1 MTNYHKFANG
11 CYRLLRILACV
22 TVIAMLVLML
32 IEVVRRYCFG
42 RTFIW
47 SDEVIRYLLIYC
59 TFLGGAAAYYQKA
72 LVSFDLVTSRLP
84 IKVQEILKLINNI
97 ICLIFFVFLIYFSI
111 QKVISPSVVNNVSN
125 ASGLSLA
132 VPYCAI
138 PIGLIFMFI
147 FTIDFFPDLI
157 RGVKEAFREDKKT
170 IVEGREKEGDKVC

>member
-1 MTNYHKFANG
+1 MKNYHKFANG
-11 CYRLLRILACV
+11 SYRLLRILACV

-84 IKVQEILKLINNI
+84 IKVQEILK
-97 ICLIFFVFLIYFSI
+97 
-111 QKVISPSVVNNVSN
+111 Q
-125 ASGLSLA
+125 
-132 VPYCAI
+132 
-138 PIGLIFMFI
+138 
-147 FTIDFFPDLI
+147 
-157 RGVKEAFREDKKT
+157 
-170 IVEGREKEGDKVC
+170 

>member
-1 MTNYHKFANG
+1 MKNYHKFANG

-84 IKVQEILKLINNI
+84 IKVQELKLINNI
-97 ICLIFFVFLIYFSI
+97 ICLIFCVSDHFSI

-132 VPYCAI
+132 VPYCAS
-138 PIGLIFMFI
+138 L
-147 FTIDFFPDLI
+147 L
-157 RGVKEAFREDKKT
+157 A
-170 IVEGREKEGDKVC
+170 

>member
-1 MTNYHKFANG
+1 MKNYHKFANG

-84 IKVQEILKLINNI
+84 IKMQEILKLINNI

-111 QKVISPSVVNNVSN
+111 QNVSN

-157 RGVKEAFREDKKT
+157 RGVKEAFRDDKKT